1 MKRAY
6 VTPTMVGER
15 FVANEYV
22 AACGGTEYGK
32 YKFVCDAGGGAAG
45 NVYVE
50 SNGTAGLQAF
60 GINRD
65 RCLTEGLGKYFYAC
79 NKTHEADTKD
89 DFLNGYYVPLVGRKQ
104 DVIIWTE
111 GGRDVHCTTNLNR
124 ESWETTKS

>member
-32 YKFVCDAGGGAAG
+32 YKFVCNAGGGAAG

-50 SNGTAGLQAF
+50 SNGQAGLQAT
-60 GINRD
+60 GRNKD
-65 RCLTEGLGKYFYAC
+65 RCLTGGILQYFYAC

-89 DFLNGYYVPLVGRKQ
+89 EFLPGYYVPYGGSPQ

-111 GGRDVHCTTNLNR
+111 GGRNVHCTTNLDR
-124 ESWETTKS
+124 DSWETTKS

>member
-6 VTPTMVGER
+6 VRPTMVGER

-32 YKFVCDAGGGAAG
+32 YKFVCNAGGGAEG

-50 SNGTAGLQAF
+50 SNGQAGLQAT
-60 GINRD
+60 GRNRD
-65 RCLTEGLGKYFYAC
+65 KCLTGGLFNYFYAC

-89 DFLNGYYVPLVGRKQ
+89 EFLNGYYVPYGGSAQ

-111 GGRDVHCTTNLNR
+111 GGRDVHCKTNLDRN
-124 ESWETTKS
+124 SWETTKS

>member
-32 YKFVCDAGGGAAG
+32 YKFVCNAGDGAAG

-50 SNGTAGLQAF
+50 SNKQAGLQAF
-60 GINRD
+60 GRNRD

-89 DFLNGYYVPLVGRKQ
+89 EFLNGYYVPFGGSAQ

-111 GGRDVHCTTNLNR
+111 GGRNVHCTTNLNR
-124 ESWETTKS
+124 DSWETTKS